1 MRKKILSTLLMG
13 ALVTASMSTFTSC
26 KDYDDDINNLQT
38 QIDALTPLK
47 TVKTE
52 LQTEIAN
59 LKKQLEAKDAQ
70 LQESITKL
78 QAAGEAQAKQ
88 ITEKVTKLAAD
99 VSGLEARVKT
109 AEEALSKVN
118 KALEGKASK
127 DELKELAGK
136 VAAVESSLVEHLKQ
150 IKDLKA
156 GLDDVKTAQ
165 EGLKADIDEQKAA
178 LEGYKTRLEAL
189 EKQGV
194 SEADFKKIY
203 DKIDEAKKALEDRL
217 SKVEADLAKKSKEF
231 STEIAQLKA
240 DAKALSDR
248 VDEVNKNVNVLNVL
262 LPTELRSIVFA
273 PDSYYY
279 GVEATKIQTLKFDAY
294 TLTDVAWNVKESK
307 GYTEAGR
314 YDKKPGSRVLAF
326 VANYH
331 MNPSTAVIDPATA
344 KVNVLSG
351 DKEYENTRAA
361 ADAGLSVASWKV
373 ENGMLQVNLDVT
385 NPEKIKSVKDD
396 QMVTVFATQVT
407 LPGMTLNKDQNL
419 AERTITSDYATLY
432 AESISDLKLAHRAG
446 DDVPFLNVES
456 PHKSVL
462 GGPDKDHKHH
472 QLLMQ
477 HAFEAGVS
485 GTYAPQDSVN
495 YNDSLDLR
503 KLVEVHYKNAKGVT
517 RLMTAEELEANGMK
531 YKFEITA
538 LYYGDNKTSE
548 SAHAAINPK
557 DGYTFRPQMPEYDK
571 AHVGKQQAY
580 GATQARATI
589 GRTPLVRV
597 SLVDKDGK
605 VLDYG
610 YIRIKITEKKNPA
623 EIVSDKHV
631 DYQGPNYNYSY
642 NGECDDPATEWKY
655 ETKWIQTAY
664 DLYNEL
670 NITREEF
677 VANYGT
683 SPVKD
688 LTNGNLQQYKM
699 SENGKTFEKMAEPI
713 GQAYTRNET
722 SAEDGTLTSILGWKL
737 TPAEAK
743 KLFVTEKKENVQIAV
758 KYESKDKSKYPDVFV
773 TFKTG
778 KRTGE
783 DSTPAG
789 EVKLADNIISNY
801 WYAANTSTP
810 GTAEIH
816 SNTMTPED
824 NPDGTA
830 EKMETTFGDVFKG
843 NKIGANLI
851 NVIKD
856 LTADKEY
863 AAANLKLSLVFD
875 AANTGKEYKGIDGK
889 TYVMSVS
896 EDGKTLNA
904 QIKGNQAKNPVATL
918 DSPED
923 PSETMIAYQHNDYAH
938 ALLNYKDHNSLAN
951 DVVKAIIG
959 IKAQN
964 KCAKNLAL
972 TNNTFDVRFLRP
984 INAKNANKTIVDAS
998 YVEMQKIKAT
1008 DLLKFTDWRD
1018 AWNKEQAAG
1027 IGGEYE
1033 KYYGVTGV
1041 SIEGIEDGKSI
1052 SLNPNVL
1059 TNLGQK
1065 DPKTFVPLGNVTK
1078 NIDFIYT
1085 KADGGT
1091 LTYKN
1096 LSATVQEFQIK
1107 IPVTVKYIWG
1117 YITENV
1123 TITVKKTANNAKKF

>member
-1 MRKKILSTLLMG
+1 MRKKFLSTLLMG

-52 LQTEIAN
+52 LQSELAN
-59 LKKQLEAKDAQ
+59 LQKQLEAKDAQ

-78 QAAGEAQAKQ
+78 QTADADQTKQ
-88 ITEKVTKLAAD
+88 ITKLAAD

-109 AEEALSKVN
+109 AEEALAKVN
-118 KALEGKASK
+118 EALKGKASEA
-127 DELKELAGK
+127 DLKELAGK
-136 VAAVESSLVEHLKQ
+136 VAAVESSLVEPLKQ
-150 IKDLKA
+150 IKELKA

-165 EGLKADIDEQKAA
+165 EGIKSDIQEQKDA

-189 EKQGV
+189 EKQGL
-194 SEADFKKIY
+194 SESDIKKIY
-203 DKIDEAKKALEDRL
+203 DKIEEATKALDKKL
-217 SKVEADLAKKSKEF
+217 SE
-231 STEIAQLKA
+231 EIAQLKA
-240 DAKALSDR
+240 DAKSLSDKIDA
-248 VDEVNKNVNVLNVL
+248 VSTNVNVLNVL

-273 PDSYYY
+273 PDSYYW
-279 GVEATKIQTLKFDAY
+279 GIEAAKIQTLKFNAY
-294 TLTDVAWNVKESK
+294 TLSPVAWNVKETK
-307 GYTEAGR
+307 GYDKAERYEA
-314 YDKKPGSRVLAF
+314 KAGSRVLAF

-361 ADAGLSVASWKV
+361 AEAGLSVASWNV
-373 ENGMLQVNLDVT
+373 EGGMLKVNLDVT
-385 NPEKIKSVKDD
+385 NPEKIKSVKENE
-396 QMVTVFATQVT
+396 MVTVFATQVT
-407 LPGMTLNKDQNL
+407 LPGMALNKDQNL

-446 DDVPFLNVES
+446 DDIPFLGVES
-456 PHKSVL
+456 PNKSVL
-462 GGPDKDHKHH
+462 GGLDKDHKHH

-477 HAFEAGVS
+477 HAFEAAVS
-485 GTYAPQDSVN
+485 GKFGPQDSVN
-495 YNDSLDLR
+495 YNETLDLR

-517 RLMTAEELEANGMK
+517 RLMTADELEANGMK

-538 LYYGDNKTSE
+538 LYLGSNETSE

-580 GATQARATI
+580 GAEQARPTI

-597 SLVDKDGK
+597 SLLDKDGK

-610 YIRIKITEKKNPA
+610 YIRIKITEKKTPA
-623 EIVSDKHV
+623 TVEPDKHV
-631 DYQGPNYNYSY
+631 DYQGPDYNYSY
-642 NGECDDPATEWKY
+642 NGECTDPATEWKY
-655 ETKWIQTAY
+655 ETKWIQTEY
-664 DLYNEL
+664 DLYHML
-670 NITREEF
+670 GITREEF
-677 VANYGT
+677 EANYGT

-688 LTNGNLQQYKM
+688 LTNGNLQQYKL
-699 SENGKTFEKMAEPI
+699 SDNGKTFEMMAEPI

-722 SAEDGTLTSILGWKL
+722 SPEDGTLTSILGWKL
-737 TPAEAK
+737 TAAEAK
-743 KLFVTEKKENVQIAV
+743 KLFVTEKKANVEIAV

-778 KRTGE
+778 KRTGT

-801 WYAANTSTP
+801 WYTANTSKP

-816 SNTMTPED
+816 SNTLTPED
-824 NPDGTA
+824 NPKGTA
-830 EKMETTFGDVFKG
+830 DKMVTTFGDVFKG
-843 NKIGANLI
+843 NKIGASLI
-851 NVIKD
+851 NVVKD
-856 LTADKEY
+856 LTEGKEY
-863 AAANLKLSLVFD
+863 AAAKLKLSLVFD
-875 AANTGKEYKGIDGK
+875 AANTGKEYMGIDGK

-896 EDGKTLNA
+896 DDGKTLNA

-918 DSPED
+918 TSPED

-964 KCAKNLAL
+964 GCAKELPL
-972 TNNTFDVRFLRP
+972 TKNTFDVRFLRP
-984 INAKNANKTIVDAS
+984 LNAKNADKTIVDAS
-998 YVEMQKIKAT
+998 YVEMQKIKAV

-1018 AWNKEQAAG
+1018 AWNKNQAAG

-1041 SIEGIEDGKSI
+1041 TIDGIAEGQSI

-1059 TNLGQK
+1059 TNLGQS
-1065 DPKTFVPLGNVTK
+1065 DPTKFVPLGDVTK
-1078 NIDFIYT
+1078 NIDFVYT
-1085 KADGGT
+1085 AADGGT

-1096 LSATVQEFQIK
+1096 LSATVQEFRIK

-1123 TITVKKTANNAKKF
+1123 TVTVKKTANNAKKF

>member
-1 MRKKILSTLLMG
+1 MRKKFLSTLLMG

-52 LQTEIAN
+52 LQSELAN
-59 LKKQLEAKDAQ
+59 LQKQLEAKDAQ

-78 QAAGEAQAKQ
+78 QTADADQTKQ
-88 ITEKVTKLAAD
+88 ITKLAAD

-109 AEEALSKVN
+109 AEEALAKVN
-118 KALEGKASK
+118 EALKGKASEA
-127 DELKELAGK
+127 DLKELAGK
-136 VAAVESSLVEHLKQ
+136 VAAVESSLVEPLKQ
-150 IKDLKA
+150 IKELKA

-165 EGLKADIDEQKAA
+165 EGIKSDIQEQKDA

-189 EKQGV
+189 EKQGL
-194 SEADFKKIY
+194 SESDIKKIY
-203 DKIDEAKKALEDRL
+203 DKIEEATKALDKKL
-217 SKVEADLAKKSKEF
+217 SE
-231 STEIAQLKA
+231 EIAQLKA
-240 DAKALSDR
+240 DAKSLSDKIDA
-248 VDEVNKNVNVLNVL
+248 VSTNVNVLNVL

-273 PDSYYY
+273 PDSYYW
-279 GVEATKIQTLKFDAY
+279 GIEATKIQTLKYNAY
-294 TLTDVAWNVKESK
+294 TLSPVAWNVIETK
-307 GYTEAGR
+307 GYDKAERYEA
-314 YDKKPGSRVLAF
+314 KAGSRVLAF

-351 DKEYENTRAA
+351 DKEYTRAA
-361 ADAGLSVASWKV
+361 AEAGLSVASWTV
-373 ENGMLQVNLDVT
+373 EGGMLKVNLDVT
-385 NPEKIKSVKDD
+385 NPEKIKSVKENE
-396 QMVTVFATQVT
+396 MVTVFATQVT
-407 LPGMTLNKDQNL
+407 LPGMTLNKDQNI

-446 DDVPFLNVES
+446 EDVPFLGVES
-456 PHKSVL
+456 PNKSVL
-462 GGPDKDHKHH
+462 AGPDKDHKHH

-485 GTYAPQDSVN
+485 GKYGPQDSVN
-495 YNDSLDLR
+495 YNETLDLR
-503 KLVEVHYKNAKGVT
+503 KLVEVHYKNAKGVN
-517 RLMTAEELEANGMK
+517 RLMTAEDFEANGMK
-531 YKFEITA
+531 FKFEITA
-538 LYYGDNKTSE
+538 LYLGSTKTSE
-548 SAHAAINPK
+548 SAHAAINPE

-571 AHVGKQQAY
+571 DHVGKQQAY
-580 GATQARATI
+580 GAEQARPTI

-597 SLVDKDGK
+597 SLLDKDGK

-610 YIRIKITEKKNPA
+610 YIRIKITEKKTPA
-623 EIVSDKHV
+623 TVEPDKHV
-631 DYQGPNYNYSY
+631 DYQGPDYNYSY
-642 NGECDDPATEWKY
+642 NGECTDPAKEWKY
-655 ETKWIQTAY
+655 ETKWIQTEY
-664 DLYNEL
+664 DLYHML
-670 NITREEF
+670 GITREEF
-677 VANYGT
+677 EANYGV

-688 LTNGNLQQYKM
+688 ANNGGLQQYKM
-699 SENGKTFEKMAEPI
+699 SANGKTFEKMAEPI
-713 GQAYTRNET
+713 GQAYTKNET
-722 SAEDGTLTSILGWKL
+722 SPEDGTLTSILGWKL
-737 TPAEAK
+737 TAVQAK
-743 KLFVTEKKENVQIAV
+743 QLFVTEKKANVEIAV

-778 KRTGE
+778 KRVGE

-801 WYAANTSTP
+801 WYATNTSTP

-816 SNTMTPED
+816 SNTLTPED
-824 NPDGTA
+824 NPNGTA
-830 EKMETTFGDVFKG
+830 DKMETTFGDVFKG
-843 NKIGANLI
+843 NKIGASLI
-851 NVIKD
+851 NVVKD
-856 LTADKEY
+856 LTEGKEY
-863 AAANLKLSLVFD
+863 AAAKLKLSLVFD

-918 DSPED
+918 TSPED

-964 KCAKNLAL
+964 ECAKNLAL

-984 INAKNANKTIVDAS
+984 INAKNANKEIVDAS
-998 YVEMQKIKAT
+998 YVEMQQIKAT

-1018 AWNKEQAAG
+1018 AWNKKQAAG

-1041 SIEGIEDGKSI
+1041 TIDGIADGQSI
-1052 SLNPNVL
+1052 SLNPNVM
-1059 TNLGQK
+1059 TNLGQS
-1065 DPKTFVPLGNVTK
+1065 DPTKFVPLGDVTK
-1078 NIDFIYT
+1078 NIDFVYT
-1085 KADGGT
+1085 AADGGT

-1107 IPVTVKYIWG
+1107 IPVTVKYLWG

>member
-1 MRKKILSTLLMG
+1 MRKKFLSTLLMG

-52 LQTEIAN
+52 LQSELAN
-59 LKKQLEAKDAQ
+59 LQKQLEAKDAQ

-78 QAAGEAQAKQ
+78 QTADADQTKQ
-88 ITEKVTKLAAD
+88 ITKLAAD

-109 AEEALSKVN
+109 AEEALAKVN
-118 KALEGKASK
+118 EALKGKASEA
-127 DELKELAGK
+127 DLKELAGK
-136 VAAVESSLVEHLKQ
+136 VAAVESSLVEPLKQ
-150 IKDLKA
+150 IKELKN

-165 EGLKADIDEQKAA
+165 EGIKSDIQEQKDA

-189 EKQGV
+189 EKKGL
-194 SEADFKKIY
+194 SEADIKKIY
-203 DKIDEAKKALEDRL
+203 DKIEEATKALDKKL
-217 SKVEADLAKKSKEF
+217 SE
-231 STEIAQLKA
+231 EIAQLKA
-240 DAKALSDR
+240 DAKSLSDKIDA
-248 VDEVNKNVNVLNVL
+248 VSTNVNVLNVL

-273 PDSYYY
+273 PDSYYW
-279 GVEATKIQTLKFDAY
+279 GIEAAKIQTLKFNAY
-294 TLTDVAWNVKESK
+294 TLSPVAWNVKETK
-307 GYTEAGR
+307 GYDKAERYEAK
-314 YDKKPGSRVLAF
+314 DGSRVLAF

-361 ADAGLSVASWKV
+361 AEAGLSVASWNV
-373 ENGMLQVNLDVT
+373 EGGMLKVNLDVT
-385 NPEKIKSVKDD
+385 NPEKIKSVKENE
-396 QMVTVFATQVT
+396 MVTVFATQVT
-407 LPGMTLNKDQNL
+407 LPGMALNKDQNL

-446 DDVPFLNVES
+446 DDVPFLGVES
-456 PHKSVL
+456 PNKSVL
-462 GGPDKDHKHH
+462 GGLDKDHKHH

-477 HAFEAGVS
+477 HAFEAAVS
-485 GTYAPQDSVN
+485 GKFGPQDSVN
-495 YNDSLDLR
+495 YNETLDLR

-517 RLMTAEELEANGMK
+517 RLMTADELEANGMK

-538 LYYGDNKTSE
+538 LYLGSNETSE

-580 GATQARATI
+580 GAEQARPTI

-597 SLVDKDGK
+597 SLLDKDGK

-610 YIRIKITEKKNPA
+610 YIRIKITEKKTPA
-623 EIVSDKHV
+623 TVEPDKHV
-631 DYQGPNYNYSY
+631 DYQGPDYNYSY
-642 NGECDDPATEWKY
+642 NGECTDPATEWKY
-655 ETKWIQTAY
+655 ETKWIQTEY
-664 DLYNEL
+664 DLYHML
-670 NITREEF
+670 GITREEF
-677 VANYGT
+677 EANYGT

-688 LTNGNLQQYKM
+688 LTNGNLQQYKL
-699 SENGKTFEKMAEPI
+699 SDNGKTFEKMAEPI

-722 SAEDGTLTSILGWKL
+722 SPEDGTLTSILGWKL
-737 TPAEAK
+737 TAAEAK
-743 KLFVTEKKENVQIAV
+743 KLFVTEKKANVEIAV

-778 KRTGE
+778 KRTGT

-801 WYAANTSTP
+801 WYTANTSKP

-816 SNTMTPED
+816 SNTLTPED
-824 NPDGTA
+824 NPNGTA
-830 EKMETTFGDVFKG
+830 DKMVTTFGDVFKG
-843 NKIGANLI
+843 NKIGASLI
-851 NVIKD
+851 NVVKD
-856 LTADKEY
+856 LTEGKEY
-863 AAANLKLSLVFD
+863 AAAKLKLSLVFD
-875 AANTGKEYKGIDGK
+875 AANTGKEYMGIDGK

-896 EDGKTLNA
+896 DDGKTLNA

-918 DSPED
+918 TSPED

-964 KCAKNLAL
+964 GCAKELPL
-972 TNNTFDVRFLRP
+972 TKNTFDVRFLRP
-984 INAKNANKTIVDAS
+984 LNAKNADKTIVDAS
-998 YVEMQKIKAT
+998 YVEMQKIKAV

-1018 AWNKEQAAG
+1018 AWNKNQAAG

-1041 SIEGIEDGKSI
+1041 TIDGIAEGQSI

-1059 TNLGQK
+1059 TNLGQS
-1065 DPKTFVPLGNVTK
+1065 DPTKFVPLGDVTK
-1078 NIDFIYT
+1078 NIDFVYT
-1085 KADGGT
+1085 AADGGT

-1096 LSATVQEFQIK
+1096 LSATVQEFKIK

-1123 TITVKKTANNAKKF
+1123 TVTVKKTANNAKKF

>member
-78 QAAGEAQAKQ
+78 QTAGEAQAKQ

-127 DELKELAGK
+127 EELKELAGK
-136 VAAVESSLVEHLKQ
+136 VAAVESSLVEPLKQ

-156 GLDDVKTAQ
+156 GLDDVTTAQ

-189 EKQGV
+189 EKQGL
-194 SEADFKKIY
+194 SEADIKKIY
-203 DKIDEAKKALEDRL
+203 DKIEEAKKALDKKL
-217 SKVEADLAKKSKEF
+217 SE
-231 STEIAQLKA
+231 EIAQLKA

-248 VDEVNKNVNVLNVL
+248 VDEVQKEVNVLNVL

-273 PDSYYY
+273 PDSYYW
-279 GVEATKIQTLKFDAY
+279 GIEATKIQTLKFDAY
-294 TLTDVAWNVKESK
+294 TLSPVAWNVKETK
-307 GYTEAGR
+307 GYDKAERYEA
-314 YDKKPGSRVLAF
+314 KAGSRVLAF

-351 DKEYENTRAA
+351 DKEYTRAA
-361 ADAGLSVASWKV
+361 AEAGLSVASWNV
-373 ENGMLQVNLDVT
+373 EDGMLKVNLDVT
-385 NPEKIKSVKDD
+385 NPEKIKSVKENE
-396 QMVTVFATQVT
+396 MVTVFATQVT

-432 AESISDLKLAHRAG
+432 AESIKNLKLAHRAG
-446 DDVPFLNVES
+446 DDVPFLGVES
-456 PHKSVL
+456 PNKSVL
-462 GGPDKDHKHH
+462 GGPDENHKHH

-485 GTYAPQDSVN
+485 GKFGPQDSVN
-495 YNDSLDLR
+495 YNETLDLR
-503 KLVEVHYKNAKGVT
+503 KLVEVHYKNAKGVN

-538 LYYGDNKTSE
+538 LYLGSNETSE
-548 SAHAAINPK
+548 SAHAAINPE
-557 DGYTFRPQMPEYDK
+557 DGYTFRPQMPEYDEK
-571 AHVGKQQAY
+571 HIGKQQAY
-580 GATQARATI
+580 GALQARPTI

-597 SLVDKDGK
+597 SLLDKDGK

-610 YIRIKITEKKNPA
+610 YIRIKITEKKDPA
-623 EIVSDKHV
+623 TIIPDKHV
-631 DYQGPNYNYSY
+631 DYQGPDYNYSY
-642 NGECDDPATEWKY
+642 NGECNDPATEWKY
-655 ETKWIQTAY
+655 ETKWIQTEY
-664 DLYNEL
+664 DLYHML
-670 NITREEF
+670 GITREEF
-677 VANYGT
+677 EANYGT

-699 SENGKTFEKMAEPI
+699 SANGKTFEKMAKPI

-722 SAEDGTLTSILGWKL
+722 SPEDGTLTSILGWKL
-737 TPAEAK
+737 NADEAK
-743 KLFVTEKKENVQIAV
+743 QLFVTENQANVVIAV

-778 KRTGE
+778 KRTGT

-801 WYAANTSTP
+801 WYSANTSNP

-816 SNTMTPED
+816 SNTLTPED
-824 NPDGTA
+824 NPNGTA
-830 EKMETTFGDVFKG
+830 DKMETTFGDVFKG
-843 NKIGANLI
+843 NKIGASLI
-851 NVIKD
+851 NVVKD
-856 LTADKEY
+856 LTEGNEY
-863 AAANLKLSLVFD
+863 AAAKLKLSLVFD

-896 EDGKTLNA
+896 DDGKTLNA

-918 DSPED
+918 TSPED

-938 ALLNYKDHNSLAN
+938 ALLNYKDHNSLAD

-964 KCAKNLAL
+964 ECAKEL
-972 TNNTFDVRFLRP
+972 TLTKNTFDVRFLRP
-984 INAKNANKTIVDAS
+984 INAENANKVIVDAS

-1018 AWNKEQAAG
+1018 AWNKKQAAG

-1041 SIEGIEDGKSI
+1041 SIEGIEDGQSI

-1059 TNLGQK
+1059 TNLGQS
-1065 DPKTFVPLGNVTK
+1065 DPKTFVPLGDVTK
-1078 NIDFIYT
+1078 NIDFVYT
-1085 KADGGT
+1085 EADGGT

-1107 IPVTVKYIWG
+1107 IPVTVKYLWG

>member
-1 MRKKILSTLLMG
+1 MRKKFLSTLLMG

-52 LQTEIAN
+52 LQSELAN
-59 LKKQLEAKDAQ
+59 LQKQLEAKDAQ
-70 LQESITKL
+70 LQEAITKL
-78 QAAGEAQAKQ
+78 QTADADQTKQ
-88 ITEKVTKLAAD
+88 ITKLAAD

-109 AEEALSKVN
+109 AEEALAKVN
-118 KALEGKASK
+118 EALQGKASEA
-127 DELKELAGK
+127 ELKELAGK
-136 VAAVESSLVEHLKQ
+136 VAAVEASLVEPLKQ
-150 IKDLKA
+150 IKELKA

-165 EGLKADIDEQKAA
+165 EGIKSDIKEQKDA
-178 LEGYKTRLEAL
+178 LEAYKTRLEAL
-189 EKQGV
+189 EKKGL
-194 SEADFKKIY
+194 SETDLKKIY
-203 DKIDEAKKALEDRL
+203 DKIEETNKALDKKL
-217 SKVEADLAKKSKEF
+217 SE
-231 STEIAQLKA
+231 EIAQLKA

-273 PDSYYY
+273 PDSYYW
-279 GVEATKIQTLKFDAY
+279 GIEAAKIQTLKFNAY
-294 TLTDVAWNVKESK
+294 TLSPVAWNVKETK
-307 GYTEAGR
+307 GYDKAERYEAK
-314 YDKKPGSRVLAF
+314 DGSRVLAF

-331 MNPSTAVIDPATA
+331 MNPSTAVIDPAAA

-361 ADAGLSVASWKV
+361 AEAGLSVASWNV
-373 ENGMLQVNLDVT
+373 EGGMLKVNLDVT
-385 NPEKIKSVKDD
+385 NPEKIKSVKENE
-396 QMVTVFATQVT
+396 MVTVFATQVT
-407 LPGMTLNKDQNL
+407 LPGMALNKDQNL

-446 DDVPFLNVES
+446 DDVPFLGVES
-456 PHKSVL
+456 PNKSVL
-462 GGPDKDHKHH
+462 GGLDKDHKHH

-477 HAFEAGVS
+477 HAFEAAVS
-485 GTYAPQDSVN
+485 GKFGPQDSVN
-495 YNDSLDLR
+495 YNETLDLR

-517 RLMTAEELEANGMK
+517 RLMTADELEANGMK

-538 LYYGDNKTSE
+538 LYLGSNETSE

-580 GATQARATI
+580 GAEQARPTI

-597 SLVDKDGK
+597 SLLDKDGK

-610 YIRIKITEKKNPA
+610 YIRIKITEKKTPA
-623 EIVSDKHV
+623 TVEPDKHV
-631 DYQGPNYNYSY
+631 DYQGPDYNYSY
-642 NGECDDPATEWKY
+642 NGECTDPATEWKY
-655 ETKWIQTAY
+655 ETKWIQTEY
-664 DLYNEL
+664 DLYHML
-670 NITREEF
+670 GITREEF
-677 VANYGT
+677 EANYGT

-688 LTNGNLQQYKM
+688 LTNGNLQQYKL
-699 SENGKTFEKMAEPI
+699 SDNGKTFEKMAEPI

-722 SAEDGTLTSILGWKL
+722 SPEDGTLTSILGWKL
-737 TPAEAK
+737 TAAEAK
-743 KLFVTEKKENVQIAV
+743 KLFVTEKKANVEIAV

-778 KRTGE
+778 KRTGT

-801 WYAANTSTP
+801 WYTANTSKP

-816 SNTMTPED
+816 SNTLTPED
-824 NPDGTA
+824 NPNGTA
-830 EKMETTFGDVFKG
+830 DKMVTTFGDVFKG
-843 NKIGANLI
+843 NKIGASLI
-851 NVIKD
+851 NVVKD
-856 LTADKEY
+856 LTEGKEY
-863 AAANLKLSLVFD
+863 AAAKLKLSLVFD
-875 AANTGKEYKGIDGK
+875 AANTGKEYMGIDGK

-896 EDGKTLNA
+896 DDGKTLNA

-918 DSPED
+918 TSPED

-964 KCAKNLAL
+964 GCAKELPL
-972 TNNTFDVRFLRP
+972 TKNTFDVRFLRP
-984 INAKNANKTIVDAS
+984 INAENANKEIVDAS
-998 YVEMQKIKAT
+998 YVEMQKIKAV

-1018 AWNKEQAAG
+1018 AWNKNQAAG

-1041 SIEGIEDGKSI
+1041 SIEGIKDGQSI

-1059 TNLGQK
+1059 TNLGQSN
-1065 DPKTFVPLGNVTK
+1065 PNTFVPLGDVTK
-1078 NIDFIYT
+1078 NIDFVYT
-1085 KADGGT
+1085 AADGGT

-1096 LSATVQEFQIK
+1096 LSATVQEFKIK

>member
-59 LKKQLEAKDAQ
+59 LQKQLEAKDAQ
-70 LQESITKL
+70 LQEAITKL
-78 QAAGEAQAKQ
+78 QTAGEDQAKQ
-88 ITEKVTKLAAD
+88 VTEKVTKLAAD

-136 VAAVESSLVEHLKQ
+136 VAAVESSLVEPLKQ

-156 GLDDVKTAQ
+156 GLEDVKTAQ

-273 PDSYYY
+273 PDAYYW
-279 GVEATKIQTLKFDAY
+279 GVEATKVMTLNYNAY
-294 TLTDVAWNVKESK
+294 TLPAAAWNVKEK
-307 GYTEAGR
+307 VG
-314 YDKKPGSRVLAF
+314 YDKAERYAAKDGSRVLAF

-351 DKEYENTRAA
+351 DKEYTRAA
-361 ADAGLSVASWKV
+361 AEAGLSVASWNV
-373 ENGMLQVNLDVT
+373 EGGMLKVNLDVT
-385 NPEKIKSVKDD
+385 NPEKIKSVKENE
-396 QMVTVFATQVT
+396 MITVFATQVT
-407 LPGMTLNKDQNL
+407 LPGVSLKKDQNL

-432 AESISDLKLAHRAG
+432 AESIKNLKLAHRAG

-456 PHKSVL
+456 EHKSVL
-462 GGPDKDHKHH
+462 AGPDKDHKHH

-485 GTYAPQDSVN
+485 GKFGPQDSVN
-495 YNDSLDLR
+495 YNETLDLR
-503 KLVEVHYKNAKGVT
+503 KLVEVHYTNAKGVN

-538 LYYGDNKTSE
+538 LYLGSNETSE

-580 GATQARATI
+580 GADQARPTI

-597 SLVDKDGK
+597 SLLDKDNK

-623 EIVSDKHV
+623 VIVPDTHI
-631 DYQGPNYNYSY
+631 DYQGPDYNYSY
-642 NGECDDPATEWKY
+642 NGECVDPATEWKY
-655 ETKWIQTAY
+655 ETKWIQTEY
-664 DLYNEL
+664 DLYHML
-670 NITREEF
+670 GITREEF
-677 VANYGT
+677 EANYGV
-683 SPVKD
+683 SPVEN
-688 LTNGNLQQYKM
+688 NGVLQQYKM
-699 SENGKTFEKMAEPI
+699 SANGKTFEKMKEPI
-713 GQAYTRNET
+713 GLAYTRNET

-737 TPAEAK
+737 NPAEAK
-743 KLFVTEKKENVQIAV
+743 KLFVTDKKENVQIAV
-758 KYESKDKSKYPDVFV
+758 KYESKDKSKLPDVFV
-773 TFKTG
+773 VFKTG
-778 KRTGE
+778 KRIGT

-789 EVKLADNIISNY
+789 EVLWANNIISNY
-801 WYAANTSTP
+801 WYKANTSKA
-810 GTAEIH
+810 GTDEIH
-816 SNTMTPED
+816 TNTLTPED
-824 NPDGTA
+824 NPGGTA
-830 EKMETTFGDVFKG
+830 DKMENTFGDVFKG
-843 NKIGANLI
+843 NKIAASALI
-851 NVIKD
+851 KVTKD
-856 LTADKEY
+856 LTQNKEY
-863 AAANLKLSLVFD
+863 AAGKLKLNVVFD
-875 AANTGKEYKGIDGK
+875 ASNDGKEYKGIDGK
-889 TYVMSVS
+889 TYVMSVA
-896 EDGKTLNA
+896 DKGKTLNA
-904 QIKGNQAKNPVATL
+904 QIKGNQAKQAVAKLT
-918 DSPED
+918 SPED
-923 PSETMIAYQHNDYAH
+923 PSETKIAYQHGEYAH

-959 IKAQN
+959 IIAQN
-964 KCAKNLAL
+964 ECAKELPL
-972 TNNTFDVRFLRP
+972 TNNTFDVRLLRP
-984 INAKNANKTIVDAS
+984 INAKNANKTIEDAS
-998 YVEMQKIKAT
+998 YVAMQKIKAT

-1018 AWNKEQAAG
+1018 AWNKTQAAG

-1033 KYYGVTGV
+1033 KYYGVEGV
-1041 SIEGIEDGKSI
+1041 TIEGIKDGESI
-1052 SLNPNVL
+1052 SLNPNVM
-1059 TNLGQK
+1059 TNLGQS
-1065 DPKTFVPLGNVTK
+1065 DPKKFVALGDVTK
-1078 NIDFIYT
+1078 NIDFVYT
-1085 KADGGT
+1085 SADGGT

-1096 LSATVQEFQIK
+1096 LSTTVQEFQIK

-1123 TITVKKTANNAKKF
+1123 TVTVKKTASNAKKF

>member
-59 LKKQLEAKDAQ
+59 LQKQLEAKDAQ
-70 LQESITKL
+70 LQEAITKL
-78 QAAGEAQAKQ
+78 QTAGEAQTKQ

-136 VAAVESSLVEHLKQ
+136 VAAVESSLVEPLKQ

-165 EGLKADIDEQKAA
+165 NGLKADIDEQKAA

-189 EKQGV
+189 EKQGL
-194 SEADFKKIY
+194 SEADIKKIY
-203 DKIDEAKKALEDRL
+203 DKIEEAKKALDKKL
-217 SKVEADLAKKSKEF
+217 SD
-231 STEIAQLKA
+231 EIAQLKA

-248 VDEVNKNVNVLNVL
+248 VDEVQKEVNVLNVL

-273 PDSYYY
+273 PDSYYW
-279 GVEATKIQTLKFDAY
+279 GIEATKIQTLKFNAY
-294 TLTDVAWNVKESK
+294 TLSPVAWNVKETK
-307 GYTEAGR
+307 GYDKAERYEAK
-314 YDKKPGSRVLAF
+314 DGSRVLAF

-361 ADAGLSVASWKV
+361 AEAGLSVASWNV
-373 ENGMLQVNLDVT
+373 EGGMLKVNLDVT
-385 NPEKIKSVKDD
+385 NPEKIKSVKDNE
-396 QMVTVFATQVT
+396 MVTVFATQVT

-446 DDVPFLNVES
+446 DDVPFLGVES
-456 PHKSVL
+456 PNKSVL
-462 GGPDKDHKHH
+462 GGLDKDHKHH

-485 GTYAPQDSVN
+485 GTYGPQDSVN
-495 YNDSLDLR
+495 YNETLDLR
-503 KLVEVHYKNAKGVT
+503 KLVEVHYKNAKGVNK
-517 RLMTAEELEANGMK
+517 LMTADELEANGMK

-538 LYYGDNKTSE
+538 LYLGSNETSE

-571 AHVGKQQAY
+571 DHVGKQQAY
-580 GATQARATI
+580 GAEQARPTI

-597 SLVDKDGK
+597 SLLDKDGK

-610 YIRIKITEKKNPA
+610 YIRIKITEKKTPA
-623 EIVSDKHV
+623 TVEPDKHI
-631 DYQGPNYNYSY
+631 DYQGPDYNYSY

-655 ETKWIQTAY
+655 ETKWIQTEY
-664 DLYNEL
+664 DLYHEL
-670 NITREEF
+670 GITREEF
-677 VANYGT
+677 EANYGT
-683 SPVKD
+683 TPVKN
-688 LTNGNLQQYKM
+688 TNSGSLQQYKL
-699 SENGKTFEKMAEPI
+699 SDNGKTFEKMAEPI

-722 SAEDGTLTSILGWKL
+722 SPEDGTLTSILGWKL
-737 TPAEAK
+737 TAAEAK
-743 KLFVTEKKENVQIAV
+743 KLFVTDKKANVEIAV

-778 KRTGE
+778 KRTGT

-801 WYAANTSTP
+801 WYAANTSKP

-816 SNTMTPED
+816 SNTLTPED
-824 NPDGTA
+824 NPNGTA

-843 NKIGANLI
+843 NKIGAGLI
-851 NVIKD
+851 NVLKD
-856 LTADKEY
+856 QTEGKEY
-863 AAANLKLSLVFD
+863 AAAKLKLNLVFD

-896 EDGKTLNA
+896 KDGKALLANV
-904 QIKGNQAKNPVATL
+904 KKSVAKDTVAKLT
-918 DSPED
+918 SPDD

-938 ALLNYKDHNSLAN
+938 ALLNYKGHDKLAN

-964 KCAKNLAL
+964 GCAKELPL
-972 TNNTFDVRFLRP
+972 TKNTFDVRFLRP
-984 INAKNANKTIVDAS
+984 INAENANKEIVDAS
-998 YVEMQKIKAT
+998 YVEMQKIKAV

-1018 AWNKEQAAG
+1018 AWNSDQKAG
-1027 IGGEYE
+1027 IGGVYE

-1041 SIEGIEDGKSI
+1041 TIDGIADGQSI

-1059 TNLGQK
+1059 TNMGQS
-1065 DPKTFVPLGNVTK
+1065 DPKNFVPLGDVTK
-1078 NIDFIYT
+1078 NIDFVYT
-1085 KADGGT
+1085 AADGGT

-1123 TITVKKTANNAKKF
+1123 TVTVKKTANNAKKF

>member
-59 LKKQLEAKDAQ
+59 LQKQLEAKDAQ
-70 LQESITKL
+70 LQEAITKL
-78 QAAGEAQAKQ
+78 QTAGEAQAKQ

-136 VAAVESSLVEHLKQ
+136 VAAVESSLVEPLKQ
-150 IKDLKA
+150 IKELKK
-156 GLDDVKTAQ
+156 GLEDVKTAQ
-165 EGLKADIDEQKAA
+165 EGIKSDIQEQKDA

-189 EKQGV
+189 EKQGL
-194 SEADFKKIY
+194 SEADIKKIY
-203 DKIDEAKKALEDRL
+203 DKIEEAKKALDKKL
-217 SKVEADLAKKSKEF
+217 SE
-231 STEIAQLKA
+231 EISQLKA

-248 VDEVNKNVNVLNVL
+248 VDEVNKNINVLNVL

-279 GVEATKIQTLKFDAY
+279 GIEATKIQTLKYDAY
-294 TLTDVAWNVKESK
+294 TLPAAVWNVKETK
-307 GYTEAGR
+307 GYDKAER
-314 YDKKPGSRVLAF
+314 YDKKPGSSVLAF

-331 MNPSTAVIDPATA
+331 MNPSTAVLDKATA

-361 ADAGLSVASWKV
+361 DAGLSVADWKV

-385 NPEKIKSVKDD
+385 KPEEIKSVKEN

-407 LPGMTLNKDQNL
+407 LPGVTLNKNNEV

-432 AESISDLKLAHRAG
+432 AESITNLKLAHRAG

-456 PHKSVL
+456 EHKSVL

-477 HAFEAGVS
+477 HVFEAARS
-485 GTYAPQDSVN
+485 GKFGPQDSVN
-495 YNDSLDLR
+495 YNETLDLR
-503 KLVEVHYKNAKGVT
+503 KLVEVHYTNAKGVN
-517 RLMTAEELEANGMK
+517 RLMTAKELEANGMK

-538 LYYGDNKTSE
+538 LYLGSNETSE

-580 GATQARATI
+580 GATQARPTI

-597 SLVDKDGK
+597 SLVDKKGN

-610 YIRIKITEKKNPA
+610 YIRIKITEKKDPA
-623 EIVSDKHV
+623 VIVPDEHI
-631 DYQGPNYNYSY
+631 DYQGPDYNYSY
-642 NGECDDPATEWKY
+642 NGECVDPATEWKY
-655 ETKWIQTAY
+655 ETKWIQTEY
-664 DLYNEL
+664 DLYHML
-670 NITREEF
+670 GITREEF
-677 VANYGT
+677 EANYGT
-683 SPVKD
+683 SPVENSD
-688 LTNGNLQQYKM
+688 GVLQQYEM
-699 SENGKTFEKMAEPI
+699 SANGKTFEKMKEPI
-713 GQAYTRNET
+713 GLAYTRNET

-737 TPAEAK
+737 APAQAK
-743 KLFVTEKKENVQIAV
+743 KLFVTDKKANVEIAV
-758 KYESKDKSKYPDVFV
+758 KYESKDKSKLPDVFV
-773 TFKTG
+773 VFKTG
-778 KRTGE
+778 KRIGT

-789 EVKLADNIISNY
+789 EVLWANNIISNY
-801 WYAANTSTP
+801 WYKANTSKA
-810 GTAEIH
+810 GTDEIH
-816 SNTMTPED
+816 TNTLTPED
-824 NPDGTA
+824 NPGGTA
-830 EKMETTFGDVFKG
+830 DKMENTFGDVFKG
-843 NKIGANLI
+843 NKIAASALI
-851 NVIKD
+851 KVTKD
-856 LTADKEY
+856 LTQNKEY
-863 AAANLKLSLVFD
+863 AAGKLKLNVVFD
-875 AANTGKEYKGIDGK
+875 ASNDGKEYKGIDGK
-889 TYVMSVS
+889 TYVMSVA
-896 EDGKTLNA
+896 DKGKTLNA
-904 QIKGNQAKNPVATL
+904 QIKGNQAKQAVAKLT
-918 DSPED
+918 SPED
-923 PSETMIAYQHNDYAH
+923 PSETKIAYQHGEYAH

-959 IKAQN
+959 IIAQN
-964 KCAKNLAL
+964 ECAKELPL

-984 INAKNANKTIVDAS
+984 INAKNANKTIEDAS
-998 YVEMQKIKAT
+998 YVAMQKIKAT

-1018 AWNKEQAAG
+1018 AWNKTQAAG

-1033 KYYGVTGV
+1033 KYYGVEGV
-1041 SIEGIEDGKSI
+1041 TIEGIKDGESI
-1052 SLNPNVL
+1052 SLNPNVM
-1059 TNLGQK
+1059 TNLGQS
-1065 DPKTFVPLGNVTK
+1065 DPKKFVALGDVTK
-1078 NIDFIYT
+1078 NIDFVYT
-1085 KADGGT
+1085 SADGGT

-1096 LSATVQEFQIK
+1096 LSTTVQEFQIK

-1123 TITVKKTANNAKKF
+1123 TVTVKKTASNAKKF

>member
-52 LQTEIAN
+52 LQTEITN
-59 LKKQLEAKDAQ
+59 MQKQLEAKDAQ
-70 LQESITKL
+70 LQESISKL
-78 QAAGEAQAKQ
+78 QTASEDQTKQ
-88 ITEKVTKLAAD
+88 ITDKVTKLAAD

-109 AEEALSKVN
+109 AEEALAKVN
-118 KALEGKASK
+118 EALEGKASK
-127 DELKELAGK
+127 AELEELAGK
-136 VAAVESSLVEHLKQ
+136 VAAVESSLVEPLKQ
-150 IKDLKA
+150 INDLKA
-156 GLDDVKTAQ
+156 GLENVNTAQ
-165 EGLKADIDEQKAA
+165 EGLKADMEEQKAA
-178 LEGYKTRLEAL
+178 LDAYKARLEAL

-273 PDSYYY
+273 PDSYYW
-279 GVEATKIQTLKFDAY
+279 GIEATKIQTLKYNAY
-294 TLTDVAWNVKESK
+294 TLPDAMWNVKEK
-307 GYTEAGR
+307 MG
-314 YDKKPGSRVLAF
+314 YDKAERYEAKDGSSVLAF

-331 MNPSTAVIDPATA
+331 MNPSTAVLDPATA
-344 KVNVLSG
+344 KVDVLSG
-351 DKEYENTRAA
+351 DKGYTRAA
-361 ADAGLSVASWKV
+361 AEAGLSVASWKV

-385 NPEKIKSVKDD
+385 NPEKIKDVNDD

-407 LPGMTLNKDQNL
+407 LPGVSLNKDQTV

-432 AESISDLKLAHRAG
+432 AESITNLKLAHRAG
-446 DDVPFLNVES
+446 DDVPFLGVES
-456 PHKSVL
+456 PNESVL

-477 HAFEAGVS
+477 HVFEAARS
-485 GTYAPQDSVN
+485 GQFGPQDSVN
-495 YNDSLDLR
+495 YNETLDLR
-503 KLVEVHYKNAKGVT
+503 KLVEVHYTNAKGVN
-517 RLMTAEELEANGMK
+517 RLMTAEELEANGME

-538 LYYGDNKTSE
+538 LYLGSNETSE
-548 SAHAAINPK
+548 SAHAAINPE
-557 DGYTFRPQMPEYDK
+557 DGYTFRPQMPEYDEK
-571 AHVGKQQAY
+571 HVGKQQAY
-580 GATQARATI
+580 GADQARATI

-597 SLVDKDGK
+597 TLLDKKGNE
-605 VLDYG
+605 LDYG
-610 YIRIKITEKKNPA
+610 YIRIKITEKKDPA
-623 EIVSDKHV
+623 TIVPDKHV
-631 DYQGPNYNYSY
+631 DYQGSDYNYSY
-642 NGECDDPATEWKY
+642 NGECNEPATEWKY
-655 ETKWIQTAY
+655 ETKWIQTEY
-664 DLYNEL
+664 DLYHMLE
-670 NITREEF
+670 ITREEF
-677 VANYGT
+677 EANYGT

-688 LTNGNLQQYKM
+688 AQNGGLQQYKM
-699 SENGKTFEKMAEPI
+699 SANGKTFEKMEEPI
-713 GQAYTRNET
+713 GYAYTRNET

-737 TPAEAK
+737 NPDQAK
-743 KLFVTEKKENVQIAV
+743 QLFVTEKKANVQIAV
-758 KYESKDKSKYPDVFV
+758 KYESKDKSKLPDVFV
-773 TFKTG
+773 TFTTG
-778 KRTGE
+778 KRTGT

-801 WYAANTSTP
+801 WYATNTSNP
-810 GTAEIH
+810 GTDEIH
-816 SNTMTPED
+816 TNTLTPED
-824 NPDGTA
+824 NPGGTA
-830 EKMETTFGDVFKG
+830 DKMENTFGDVFKG
-843 NKIGANLI
+843 NKIAATTLI
-851 NVIKD
+851 NVVKD
-856 LTADKEY
+856 LTQNKEY
-863 AAANLKLSLVFD
+863 AADKLTLNVVFD

-896 EDGKTLNA
+896 DDGKTLNA
-904 QIKGNQAKNPVATL
+904 QIKGNQAKEPVATL
-918 DSPED
+918 TSPED
-923 PSETMIAYQHNDYAH
+923 PSETTIAYQHNEYAH

-964 KCAKNLAL
+964 ECAKDLAL

-984 INAKNANKTIVDAS
+984 INAENANKTIVDAS
-998 YVEMQKIKAT
+998 YEEVQKIKAT

-1018 AWNKEQAAG
+1018 AWNSNQAAG
-1027 IGGEYE
+1027 IGGVYE
-1033 KYYGVTGV
+1033 TYYGVEGV
-1041 SIEGIEDGKSI
+1041 SIEGIEDGQSI
-1052 SLNPNVL
+1052 SLNPNVM
-1059 TNLGQK
+1059 TNLGQS
-1065 DPKTFVPLGNVTK
+1065 DPKKFVALGDVTK
-1078 NIDFIYT
+1078 NIDFVYT
-1085 KADGGT
+1085 SADGGT

-1096 LSATVQEFQIK
+1096 LSSTVQEFQIK

>member
-78 QAAGEAQAKQ
+78 QTAGEAQAKQ

-273 PDSYYY
+273 PDAYYW
-279 GVEATKIQTLKFDAY
+279 GVEATKVMTLNYNAY
-294 TLTDVAWNVKESK
+294 TLPAAAWNVKEK
-307 GYTEAGR
+307 VG
-314 YDKKPGSRVLAF
+314 YDKAERYAAKDGSRVLAF

-351 DKEYENTRAA
+351 DKEYTRAA
-361 ADAGLSVASWKV
+361 AEAGLSVASWNV
-373 ENGMLQVNLDVT
+373 EGGMLKVNLDVT
-385 NPEKIKSVKDD
+385 NPEKIKSVKENE
-396 QMVTVFATQVT
+396 MITVFATQVT
-407 LPGMTLNKDQNL
+407 LPGVSLKKDQNL

-432 AESISDLKLAHRAG
+432 AESIKNLKLAHRAG

-456 PHKSVL
+456 EHKSVL
-462 GGPDKDHKHH
+462 AGPDKDHKHH

-485 GTYAPQDSVN
+485 GKFGPQDSVN
-495 YNDSLDLR
+495 YNETLDLR
-503 KLVEVHYKNAKGVT
+503 KLVEVHYTNAKGVN

-538 LYYGDNKTSE
+538 LYLGSNETSE

-580 GATQARATI
+580 GADQARPTI

-597 SLVDKDGK
+597 SLLDKDNK

-623 EIVSDKHV
+623 VIVPDKHI
-631 DYQGPNYNYSY
+631 DYQGPDYNYSY
-642 NGECDDPATEWKY
+642 NGECVDPATEWKY
-655 ETKWIQTAY
+655 ETKWIQTEY
-664 DLYNEL
+664 DLYHML
-670 NITREEF
+670 GITREEF
-677 VANYGT
+677 EANYGV
-683 SPVKD
+683 SPVEN
-688 LTNGNLQQYKM
+688 NGVLQQYKM
-699 SENGKTFEKMAEPI
+699 SANGKTFEKMKEPI
-713 GQAYTRNET
+713 GLAYTRNET

-737 TPAEAK
+737 NPAEAK
-743 KLFVTEKKENVQIAV
+743 KLFVTDKKENVQIAV
-758 KYESKDKSKYPDVFV
+758 KYESKDKSKLPDVFV
-773 TFKTG
+773 VFKTG
-778 KRTGE
+778 KRIGT

-789 EVKLADNIISNY
+789 EVLWANNIISNY
-801 WYAANTSTP
+801 WYKANTSKA
-810 GTAEIH
+810 GTDEIH
-816 SNTMTPED
+816 TNTLTPED
-824 NPDGTA
+824 NPGGTA
-830 EKMETTFGDVFKG
+830 DKMENTFGDVFKG
-843 NKIGANLI
+843 NKIAASALI
-851 NVIKD
+851 KVTKD
-856 LTADKEY
+856 LTQNKEY
-863 AAANLKLSLVFD
+863 AAGKLKLNVVFD
-875 AANTGKEYKGIDGK
+875 ASNDGKEYKGIDGK
-889 TYVMSVS
+889 TYVMSVA
-896 EDGKTLNA
+896 DKGKTLNA
-904 QIKGNQAKNPVATL
+904 QIKGNQAKQAVAKLT
-918 DSPED
+918 SPDD
-923 PSETMIAYQHNDYAH
+923 PSETKIAYQHGEYAH

-959 IKAQN
+959 IIAQN
-964 KCAKNLAL
+964 ECAKELPL

-984 INAKNANKTIVDAS
+984 INAKNANKTIEDAS
-998 YVEMQKIKAT
+998 YVAMQKIKAT

-1018 AWNKEQAAG
+1018 AWNKTQAAG

-1033 KYYGVTGV
+1033 KYYGVEGV
-1041 SIEGIEDGKSI
+1041 TIEGIKDGESI
-1052 SLNPNVL
+1052 SLNPNVM
-1059 TNLGQK
+1059 TNLGQS
-1065 DPKTFVPLGNVTK
+1065 DPKKFVALGDVTK
-1078 NIDFIYT
+1078 NIDFVYT
-1085 KADGGT
+1085 SADGGT

-1096 LSATVQEFQIK
+1096 LSTTVQEFQIK

-1123 TITVKKTANNAKKF
+1123 TVTVKKTASNAKKF

>member
-1 MRKKILSTLLMG
+1 MG

-52 LQTEIAN
+52 LQSELAN
-59 LKKQLEAKDAQ
+59 LQKQLEAKDAQ
-70 LQESITKL
+70 LQEAITKL
-78 QAAGEAQAKQ
+78 QTADADQTKQ
-88 ITEKVTKLAAD
+88 ITKLAAD

-109 AEEALSKVN
+109 AEEALAKVN
-118 KALEGKASK
+118 EALKGKASEA
-127 DELKELAGK
+127 ELKELAGK

-150 IKDLKA
+150 IKELKA
-156 GLDDVKTAQ
+156 GLEDVKTAQ
-165 EGLKADIDEQKAA
+165 EGIKSDIQEQKDA
-178 LEGYKTRLEAL
+178 LEAYKTRLEAL
-189 EKQGV
+189 EKKGV
-194 SEADFKKIY
+194 SEADLKKIY
-203 DKIDEAKKALEDRL
+203 DKIEEAKKALDKKL
-217 SKVEADLAKKSKEF
+217 SE
-231 STEIAQLKA
+231 EIAQLKA
-240 DAKALSDR
+240 DAKSLSDKIDA
-248 VDEVNKNVNVLNVL
+248 VSTNVNVLNVL

-273 PDSYYY
+273 PDSYYW
-279 GVEATKIQTLKFDAY
+279 GIEATKIQTLKFDAY
-294 TLTDVAWNVKESK
+294 TLSPVAWNVKETK
-307 GYTEAGR
+307 GYDKAERYEA
-314 YDKKPGSRVLAF
+314 KAGSRVLAF

-351 DKEYENTRAA
+351 DKEYTRAA
-361 ADAGLSVASWKV
+361 AEAGLSVASWTV
-373 ENGMLQVNLDVT
+373 EGGMLKVNLDVT
-385 NPEKIKSVKDD
+385 NPEKIKSVKENE
-396 QMVTVFATQVT
+396 MVTVFATQVT
-407 LPGMTLNKDQNL
+407 LPGMTLNKDQNI

-432 AESISDLKLAHRAG
+432 AESISGLKLAHRAG
-446 DDVPFLNVES
+446 EDVPFLGVES
-456 PHKSVL
+456 PNKSVL

-485 GTYAPQDSVN
+485 GKYGPQDSVN
-495 YNDSLDLR
+495 YNETLDLR
-503 KLVEVHYKNAKGVT
+503 KLVEVHYKNAKGVN
-517 RLMTAEELEANGMK
+517 RLMTAEDFEANGMK
-531 YKFEITA
+531 FKFEITA

-548 SAHAAINPK
+548 SAHAAINPE
-557 DGYTFRPQMPEYDK
+557 DGYTFRPQLPEYDEK
-571 AHVGKQQAY
+571 HIGKQQAY
-580 GATQARATI
+580 GADQARATI

-597 SLVDKDGK
+597 SLLDKDGK

-610 YIRIKITEKKNPA
+610 YIRIKITEKKTPA
-623 EIVSDKHV
+623 TVEPDKHV
-631 DYQGPNYNYSY
+631 DYQGPDYNYSY
-642 NGECDDPATEWKY
+642 NGECTDPATEWRY
-655 ETKWIQTAY
+655 ETKWIQTEY
-664 DLYNEL
+664 DLYHML

-677 VANYGT
+677 EANYGT

-688 LTNGNLQQYKM
+688 ANSGGGLQQYKL
-699 SENGKTFEKMAEPI
+699 SANGKTFEKMAEPI
-713 GQAYTRNET
+713 GLAYTRNET
-722 SAEDGTLTSILGWKL
+722 SPEDGTLTSILGWKM
-737 TPAEAK
+737 TAAQAK
-743 KLFVTEKKENVQIAV
+743 EFFVTNKKANVQIAV

-778 KRTGE
+778 KRTGT

-801 WYAANTSTP
+801 WYATNTSTP

-816 SNTMTPED
+816 SNTLTPED
-824 NPDGTA
+824 NPNGTA
-830 EKMETTFGDVFKG
+830 DKMETTFGDVFKG
-843 NKIGANLI
+843 NKIGASLI
-851 NVIKD
+851 NV
-856 LTADKEY
+856 LTDQTEGKEY
-863 AAANLKLSLVFD
+863 AAAKLKLSLVFD

-918 DSPED
+918 TSPED
-923 PSETMIAYQHNDYAH
+923 PSETMIAYQHNEYAH
-938 ALLNYKDHNSLAN
+938 ALLNYKDHKSLAN

-964 KCAKNLAL
+964 GCAKDLAL
-972 TNNTFDVRFLRP
+972 TNNKFDVRFLRP
-984 INAKNANKTIVDAS
+984 INAENANKVIVDAS

-1018 AWNKEQAAG
+1018 AWNKKQAAG

-1041 SIEGIEDGKSI
+1041 SIEGIEDGQSI

-1059 TNLGQK
+1059 TNLGQS
-1065 DPKTFVPLGNVTK
+1065 DPKKFVPLGDVTK
-1078 NIDFIYT
+1078 NIDFVYT
-1085 KADGGT
+1085 AADGGT

-1107 IPVTVKYIWG
+1107 IPVTVKYLWG

-1123 TITVKKTANNAKKF
+1123 TITVQKTANNAKKF